1 MIANVNKNTGKL
13 LVAILAMFMIVAGAA
28 VVMSD
33 DTQAAT
39 DLDSE
44 VAAGGTVE
52 LDDDA
57 TISSQTISKDVTING
72 NGNTITV
79 SGKITLTAKLTINNA
94 TIALDTGYNAR
105 QMFAT
110 GNNAG
115 ALVLNDVTFPESE
128 TAGVAIY
135 NDKGTVTVENSDLNG
150 WTIAQA
156 ISTGNAPVTSLSN
169 VNNANMDVAGTV
181 EIGDNLNLSGTTLGK
196 LTLYTDAS
204 ITVPRG
210 ETLTAESISPANGA
224 SNVIIEVL
232 GSLNGEVAES
242 ITVTSTPDASINGSA
257 GGTWEP
263 VSLAGSLASPVNGTA
278 NQRIIITDDLVV
290 KAGQYIT
297 VLGELVVEEGAV
309 LTIEDG
315 AYIEASGNANV
326 IINGDVVIE
335 DSTTASGKTYAFSFS
350 GTGTLTIAGSMTLN
364 AAKAFN
370 STGTTVIEGTF
381 TISEEAGATFADTTV
396 AENGN
401 VEIYGQANGSITNNG
416 AITINTYNLGTTSS
430 NPLSIQMGID
440 GTVEILNMIG
450 WLEVSDSALT
460 FMYQNTP
467 KDMVNDNTLKID
479 DVRGVSISESVTYSN
494 DAEKGRIGTNVMVVS
509 GTMIPGNDGTADA
522 KEAIFGI
529 VPGSYVTLGENTT
542 FDGIEVNV
550 NGNLDVPVDVMANT
564 ENTSII
570 GSGAITVTGSITTN
584 VPISTT
590 TVNAAMYRTET
601 STTNPTSYYV
611 YTTLENAIAS
621 GMTPITVTGKITVE
635 ESIQIPVGTTVNA
648 SGATIVIDEAATVD
662 VLAQDRSSGIINGGT
677 IEVDGTL
684 TFQNNERGNK
694 VPTII
699 SDTSSAADPAK
710 TYTNIYNALENAAE
724 GETVT
729 VTKTNE
735 NVLIDKDVEV
745 KDGVT
750 LSVPSGTGITVDY
763 GATVTV
769 NGTANIVGKYKMN
782 TEDAEKT
789 DGKTVV
795 NGMFLYSNN
804 TDYTG
809 QIAGAYFMY
818 NGVSAIST
826 VENAASIVN
835 EIQSNNITVYGEN
848 TVADVAFD
856 YSGDY
861 MTLVINADAT
871 LNAGTIDMGAV
882 GFKADGCFTGTLE
895 FTNGSVVLSE
905 VTGIS
910 ASDIVSYDGDNQVYT
925 ATVSGDTVAYGGDAT
940 DGKGAVSFIGA
951 VSSGATYTTADVTVP
966 ADATLT
972 VTGGTIADI
981 TVEGTVEVAGSP
993 TFTTAVV
1000 MGTLN
1005 VAQGKTVNVGTLY
1018 AGVAVDDNGAVSDSA
1033 AAVISEGVSVTG
1045 TAYVGPDADV
1055 NEKVLSGIN
1064 KITEYYVEDAVYIT
1078 AYDKSKNG
1086 IAINGITVNTS
1097 VAKFEQWNDADGNKV
1112 GDTVKVGAAGYDKV
1126 YAQLNYNI
1134 CEVEVLDI
1142 PGVSVYIDGKE
1153 FNQSNFPGGMVSV
1166 GEHTI
1171 DVYVTP
1177 GWTGEPVIT
1186 VNGQTV
1192 TDGKFTAS
1200 ADQTTTIQITGVT
1213 AGQATTSGGDD
1224 GLGLTDILLIILVVL
1239 IVIMAIMVA
1248 MRLMRS

>member
-44 VAAGGTVE
+44 VAAGETVE
-52 LDDDA
+52 LGDDA

-72 NGNTITV
+72 NWNTITV
-79 SGKITLTAKLTINNA
+79 SGKITLEAKLTINNA
-94 TIALDTGYNAR
+94 TIALDNGYNAR

-156 ISTGNAPVTSLSN
+156 YSTGGAPVTSLSN

-210 ETLTAESISPANGA
+210 ETLTAESIAPVSGA
-224 SNVIIEVL
+224 SNVDIEVL
-232 GSLNGEVAES
+232 GSLNGTISDDVNVS
-242 ITVTSTPDASINGSA
+242 STPDAIINGSA

-263 VSLAGSLASPVNGTA
+263 VYLSGNLASPIDGKT
-278 NQRIIITDDLVV
+278 NQRIIVTDDLVI
-290 KAGQYIT
+290 KSGEYIW
-297 VLGELVVEEGAV
+297 VAGELVVEEGAT
-309 LTIEDG
+309 LTIQDG
-315 AYIEASGNANV
+315 AYIDVYGNANV
-326 IINGDVVIE
+326 VINGDVIVE
-335 DSTTASGKTYAFSFS
+335 DPTTAAGKTSFSFT

-364 AAKAFN
+364 AANAFK
-370 STGTTVIEGTF
+370 SDGETIISGIF
-381 TISEEAGATFADTTV
+381 TISEEAGAVFNDTTV
-396 AENGN
+396 TADGE
-401 VEIYGQANGSITNNG
+401 VEIYGQASGKITNNG
-416 AITINTYNLGTTSS
+416 TITVDTENLGSDS
-430 NPLSIQMGID
+430 VGEFEIQMGADAKLDVISLAGWID
-440 GTVEILNMIG
+440 
-450 WLEVSDSALT
+450 VSDSELT
-460 FMYQNTP
+460 FLYQNKPTAMNN
-467 KDMVNDNTLKID
+467 KNT
-479 DVRGVSISESVTYSN
+479 VRLINISGVSITESITYKN
-494 DAEKGRIGTNVMVVS
+494 DENGRTAENVMVI
-509 GTMIPGNDGTADA
+509 TGNVIDTETTLAQTP
-522 KEAIFGI
+522 ELGI
-529 VPGSYVTLGENTT
+529 VDGSKVTLGEGTS
-542 FDGIEVNV
+542 FDGLKVTV
-550 NGNLDVPVDVMANT
+550 NGDLDIPVDVMANT
-564 ENTSII
+564 KDTTIV
-570 GSGAITVTGSITTN
+570 GSGSITVTGSITTLN
-584 VPISTT
+584 KIDTK
-590 TVNAAMYRTET
+590 TVNAAVYQTET
-601 STTNPTSYYV
+601 STDNPTAYYV
-611 YTTLENAIAS
+611 YTTLENAIAA
-621 GMTPITVTGKITVE
+621 GADDITVTGKITVE

-699 SDTSSAADPAK
+699 SDTSSAADPAM
-710 TYTNIYNALENAAE
+710 TYTNIYNALENAAD

-729 VTKTNE
+729 VTSTAKDG
-735 NVLIDKDVEV
+735 VLIDRDVEV
-745 KDGVT
+745 KNGVT
-750 LSVPSGTGITVDY
+750 LSIPSGKMVTVDY

-769 NGTANIVGKYKMN
+769 NGTANIVGTYKMN

-795 NGMFLYSNN
+795 NGMFLYSNG

-861 MTLVINADAT
+861 MTLVIDADAT

-905 VTGIS
+905 VKGIS

-1078 AYDKSKNG
+1078 AYDKSKDG
-1086 IAINGITVNTS
+1086 VAINGITVNTS

-1112 GDTVKVGAAGYDKV
+1112 GETVKVGAAGYDKV

-1224 GLGLTDILLIILVVL
+1224 GLGLTDYLLIILVVL